1 MSRALAAKFRKH
13 VIALPPGSRVEWSDM
28 EAWAKANCPKSAR
41 QGPDPMWP
49 KWDYLT
55 EECMGLS
62 EQLQKESW
70 LAFQRP
76 DSLDYYYRT
85 DKTESQP
92 WD

>member
-1 MSRALAAKFRKH
+1 
-13 VIALPPGSRVEWSDM
+13 M
-28 EAWAKANCPKSAR
+28 EAWAEANCPKSAR

-49 KWDYLT
+49 KWDSLT

-62 EQLQKESW
+62 EQLAKEGW
-70 LAFQRP
+70 LAFRSFDDDGQGV
-76 DSLDYYYRT
+76 LDYYYRT